1 MLQDGG
7 VRLWFRAVLQVPRA
21 GLGCQTAAALLILI
35 EFLQQ
40 IRLLGKRPKAFHNC
54 IDKKMNM
61 INGVHS
67 AETRFIV
74 FLWQGMKRKYL

>member
-1 MLQDGG
+1 MCQ
-7 VRLWFRAVLQVPRA
+7 
-21 GLGCQTAAALLILI
+21 GCSSPAALLVLI

-74 FLWQGMKRKYL
+74 FLWRGDGEKMFIKIVKFLIKLY